1 MLDKFFILCYNIL
14 VNESKRGIKM
24 KRNFWE
30 LIFPNRIV
38 YYFGTK
44 EFVGFMLNNLYEI
57 NNPNYITEKR
67 FLSFVLVEGIL
78 SSALGLAMLM
88 LPKITTISFG

>member
-1 MLDKFFILCYNIL
+1 MKVKEVL
-14 VNESKRGIKM
+14 KM

-44 EFVGFMLNNLYEI
+44 EEVLA
-57 NNPNYITEKR
+57 KA
-67 FLSFVLVEGIL
+67 LSQKPISLH
-78 SSALGLAMLM
+78 
-88 LPKITTISFG
+88 TISQKSLIAMVKTDGVQKI

>member
-1 MLDKFFILCYNIL
+1 
-14 VNESKRGIKM
+14 M

-44 EFVGFMLNNLYEI
+44 EEVLAK
-57 NNPNYITEKR
+57 T
-67 FLSFVLVEGIL
+67 LSQKPISLH
-78 SSALGLAMLM
+78 
-88 LPKITTISFG
+88 TISQKSLIAMVKTDGVQKI

>member
-14 VNESKRGIKM
+14 VNESKRGTKM

-44 EFVGFMLNNLYEI
+44 EEVLA
-57 NNPNYITEKR
+57 R
-67 FLSFVLVEGIL
+67 CLSQKPISLH
-78 SSALGLAMLM
+78 
-88 LPKITTISFG
+88 TISQKSLIAIAKTDGVQKI

>member
-1 MLDKFFILCYNIL
+1 
-14 VNESKRGIKM
+14 M

-44 EFVGFMLNNLYEI
+44 EEVLAK
-57 NNPNYITEKR
+57 T
-67 FLSFVLVEGIL
+67 LSQKPISLH
-78 SSALGLAMLM
+78 
-88 LPKITTISFG
+88 TISQKSLIAIAKTDGVQKI